1 MVDPP
6 TVPGIFSSGGGGGF
20 AAAALFSLSSLVGL
34 PVSMTRAR
42 SEEEEEEEFV
52 RLSRVAKGGD

>member
-6 TVPGIFSSGGGGGF
+6 VVPGIFSNGGGGGL
-20 AAAALFSLSSLVGL
+20 AAALLSLSSLVGL

-42 SEEEEEEEFV
+42 SEEEEEDEFV
-52 RLSRVAKGGD
+52 RLSRVGKGGD

>member
-6 TVPGIFSSGGGGGF
+6 VVPGIFSNGGGGGL
-20 AAAALFSLSSLVGL
+20 AAALLSLSSLVGL